1 MNIWFY
7 SYTYYVP
14 TSIHIIVIKGAYSN
28 MEKEASSLS
37 LYGNLNQKAHK
48 NLDSAS
54 HVNVTIGKVVYDM
67 MRDSRSLDQI
77 RVTFHQFDKDGSGEL
92 DLEEFMAAYKLLRPN
107 VTDDQLKAMFEEADL
122 DKGGT
127 LDFEEFRIIA
137 SMPEIDVLRKIGIEN
152 RDERGILQVEPSKES
167 YFGEDLS
174 NLSPPGVGAFL
185 MSQSQNLSMELYE
198 SRIAS
203 MQRFVAMTVMFHQV
217 IMFTLYCF

>member
-1 MNIWFY
+1 
-7 SYTYYVP
+7 
-14 TSIHIIVIKGAYSN
+14 

-54 HVNVTIGKVVYDM
+54 HVNVTIGKVVNDM

-217 IMFTLYCF
+217 IMFTLYCFLTL